1 MDDWALLR
9 AAADPSFSGAL
20 ATVASAAGH
29 AYRKAGAAMLLHADG
44 RRTGCISPGCLE
56 DDLQQRAAWLAGR
69 RTYEMIT
76 YNQHPDEDPI
86 WGSEL
91 GCGGVITVLL
101 EPVEGGLRR
110 SLRAAWARV
119 RAGEAVR
126 LTRFLA
132 GGTIRHAVIPL
143 KAGAGAVVAEPGALP
158 ESVFLPRPRLILF
171 GAGADAPPICDA
183 AARIGFR
190 VTVADWREHLLRPE
204 RFPLAESFAAGPDG
218 GRLADLLGVGSDDY
232 VLLCSHHLRHDRG
245 MLEAVLPRNPVY
257 VGVIGSKKRAASL
270 LDGLPADGRVRA
282 PVGLPIGAVGPSEIA
297 VSIAAELVAV
307 RSERRKSLVK
317 EAATDADFGHLPGG
331 RQRIAVGACET
342 CG

>member
-9 AAADPSFSGAL
+9 AASDPSFSGAL
-20 ATVASAAGH
+20 ATVAHAAGH

-56 DDLQQRAAWLAGR
+56 DDLQQRAARLAGWE
-69 RTYEMIT
+69 THELIT
-76 YNQHPDEDPI
+76 YNLHPDEDPI

-101 EPVEGGLRR
+101 EPVAGGLRR
-110 SLRAAWARV
+110 SLRAAWTRV

-126 LTRFLA
+126 LTRRLA
-132 GGTIRHAVIPL
+132 GGTIRHTVVPL
-143 KAGAGAVVAEPGALP
+143 AAGAGSPGAEPGALP
-158 ESVFLPRPRLILF
+158 ASVFLPRPRLILF

-190 VTVADWREHLLRPE
+190 VTVADWREHLLRSE
-204 RFPLAESFAAGPDG
+204 RFPLAESFAAGPGGDG
-218 GRLADLLGVGSDDY
+218 LADALGIGAEDY

-245 MLEAVLPRNPVY
+245 MLEAVLPRRPVY
-257 VGVIGSKKRAASL
+257 IGVLGSKKRAASL

-307 RSERRKSLVK
+307 RSEQRKSLGK
-317 EAATDADFGHLPGG
+317 EEAADADSGHLPGG
-331 RQRIAVGACET
+331 RTRIAAGACET